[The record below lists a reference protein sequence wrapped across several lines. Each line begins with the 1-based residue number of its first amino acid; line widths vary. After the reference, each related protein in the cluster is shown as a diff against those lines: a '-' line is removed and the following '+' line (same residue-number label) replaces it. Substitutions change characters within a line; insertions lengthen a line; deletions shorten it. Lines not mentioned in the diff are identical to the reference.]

1 LAAIALVQ
9 ELDQKKQFNEFTK
22 NRREFEEFILRYRYF
37 VNQINKNYSRAGVA
51 LRPVVKMYEVAL
63 RGVRDSMSDSEIINK
78 IKSEKSLNTVKVATD
93 DDRKYGRNFTR
104 ETKNA
109 VFLREALAK
118 ELVCGICGARLHFKA
133 ISHDHKT
140 GKALG
145 GTGDPNNAQLTHPY
159 CNTGYKESIAAAA
172 AKAAKGVG

>member
-1 LAAIALVQ
+1 MAAIALVQ

-78 IKSEKSLNTVKVATD
+78 IKSGKIA
-93 DDRKYGRNFTR
+93 KYSEGSN
-104 ETKNA
+104 
-109 VFLREALAK
+109 
-118 ELVCGICGARLHFKA
+118 
-133 ISHDHKT
+133 
-140 GKALG
+140 
-145 GTGDPNNAQLTHPY
+145 
-159 CNTGYKESIAAAA
+159 
-172 AKAAKGVG
+172 